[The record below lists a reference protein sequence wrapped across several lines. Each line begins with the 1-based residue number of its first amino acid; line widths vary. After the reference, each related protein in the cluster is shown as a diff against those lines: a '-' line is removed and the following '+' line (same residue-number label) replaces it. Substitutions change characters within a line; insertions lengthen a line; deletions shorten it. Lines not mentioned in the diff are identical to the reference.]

1 MTDPRELIGRYC
13 RDGDAVAFRAFYRS
27 QAGRMWRFLLS
38 RGCDRASADD
48 LLSETFLKFIQSVC
62 RDPRSPVALLY
73 RIAINLHIDSHRRR
87 SASPID
93 SSVDLQEFEA
103 AAASDPDE
111 HQHVRSLVQKL
122 RESEQNLLLMR
133 YWIGMTHKEI
143 AQTLNMPEGTV
154 RRQCAEILE
163 RLRQRWARE

>member
-1 MTDPRELIGRYC
+1 MTDPRELIRRYC
-13 RDGDAVAFRAFYRS
+13 RDGDAAAFREFYRA
-27 QAGRMWRFLLS
+27 QAGRLWRFLLS

-48 LLSETFLKFIQSVC
+48 LLSEAFLRFIQSVC

-73 RIAINLHIDSHRRR
+73 RIAINLHIDSHRRQR
-87 SASPID
+87 VSPID
-93 SSVDLQEFEA
+93 NSVDPQAFEA
-103 AAASDPDE
+103 VAASEPDE
-111 HQHVRSLVQKL
+111 HQHVRALVQKL

-143 AQTLNMPEGTV
+143 AQALNMPQGTV

-163 RLRQRWARE
+163 RLRQRWARQ